1 LTWPHPDV
9 PHQEKGAEELKNG
22 WALRRLGERQMKIG

>member
-1 LTWPHPDV
+1 V